1 MSAPGPSLWQRVQE
15 VFAAALDTRP
25 EDRDAFVD
33 ARCAGD
39 PALKREVTSLLAAH
53 AQTGVVDRL
62 GRQMLA
68 PALEHVH
75 AQPAIAP
82 GCMVAHYVVLDTLG
96 AGGMGVVCRARDERL
111 HRVVAL
117 KFLPPHL
124 ASDELAKR
132 RFLLEARAAA
142 ALEHANVCTV
152 YEIGETADG
161 QLFLAMPLYDGE
173 TLHSRLARGPLPVDL
188 ALAFTREIASGLA
201 AAHQNGIVHRDIK
214 PSNVMLLPDGRVKI
228 LDFGVAKIKDVAMT
242 ATGTPVGT
250 VAYMSPEQTRGEPV
264 DLRADIWAL
273 GVVLYEMLTGRLP
286 FTGENAAG
294 VAYAIATRQ
303 PAPPS
308 SLREDLPRAL
318 DEVIGMA
325 LAKVPERRFPGA
337 PEMVRALDE
346 APSGSRG
353 RASSRETAETQLHA
367 DSAVMPSAERRRTAV
382 LVTVVSDYASLLE
395 QLDPGDLEEA
405 IGLVRSAAV
414 DAVRRHGGIVNQ
426 ALGEEIVSV
435 FGIPAAHED
444 DDLRAVRAALELHA
458 HARAVTTPGL
468 SRLGTGLA
476 VQSGIH
482 AGTLVAQRLRDGPR
496 RYAVSGAPV
505 QLATRLA
512 GLAGRDQVLISAE
525 CERMVA
531 PFVATEAARAVEW
544 QPDAPPIATH
554 RVVGE
559 SGMHARLEAGDRASR
574 TPFTGRAAEL
584 SSLLALMHE
593 ARGGEG
599 RLVLVAG
606 EAGVG
611 KSRIIHELRDQISGD
626 MRVLVGRCSSYG
638 GISPYLPVVEVL
650 RDLLSGGTSGG
661 PTTVGQTVQQI
672 RGLDPS
678 LEPFIP
684 LYLHLLSLPS
694 DDFLLPR
701 HLDGEHLHAAL
712 LDAISAV
719 LMVSASRAPILIL
732 LEDWHWA
739 DDASSEVL
747 LRLAEI
753 IDSLPVAI
761 VATTRPERAVLGA
774 FGGRAT
780 TVQLG
785 PLDASSTSV
794 VMQALLGGHPVSETL
809 VAQVHERTGGNP
821 FFLEQVA
828 LTLREEG
835 AIVTEQG
842 TVVLNREIESLR
854 LPDTVQ
860 AVIGARLDRLDGDA
874 REVLR
879 VASVIGRE
887 FGRGLLVAAVP
898 REIDCARA
906 LDRLRSAAL
915 IQQVRVVP
923 EPAYRF
929 KHVLTQEVAYGSL
942 LEHQRKALHATIGGI
957 IEREAGARADE
968 QADALAHH
976 FSQAGCWKQAVRYG
990 RSAAER
996 LRSLSQFANALTMF
1010 ERLHEWLMH
1019 LPDDAARREAVA
1031 DILLDQERLC
1041 ETLGQRGRQQQIIN
1055 ELLALLA
1062 PHGASNRLAEAYLRQ
1077 GDVLTLLKRF
1087 DAADR
1092 ALHTVLRISRERSD
1106 AVLERNA
1113 LRSIGLLRWHQDRH
1127 QEALAIAEHALE
1139 IDRALGDE
1147 LAIAGDLA
1155 NIGNIL
1161 RGLGEYDRARV
1172 ALEEAVVMPLLKGN
1186 LALMSSVLHNLANV
1200 HRASGDLE
1208 GALAHLQRA
1217 DDAARVNM
1225 MPIQRSF
1232 HLTTIAHIRLQQGR
1246 SDDAVETYRQAVELS
1261 RRARHA
1267 EGLAQGLRVL
1277 GELQLGMGQD
1287 SEAVSHLA
1295 EAATLFG
1302 QLEDRLSEA
1311 QAWTQVASGR
1321 ERLGLWEEAAQAWL
1335 TARRLHQALMNRAG
1349 ELQALEGLSRTAR
1362 RRGDPAEAASR
1373 CKEALEIAAGIGL
1386 RASQAAL
1393 HNTLGI
1399 LAWERAR
1406 YDEALAHYETG
1417 LRLCREAADRPH
1429 EGLMLNSMGVT
1440 LARLHRHEEAR
1451 TVLEES
1457 IALNRAQGEHL
1468 MEAHALAALADIAAR
1483 LGRID
1488 TACECLE
1495 RAAAI
1500 RQGLGDEAAA
1510 GALLQELAGLRAS
1523 SSSGLNRPS
1532 QFMEE

>member
-1 MSAPGPSLWQRVQE
+1 MSASGPTRWQRVQD

-25 EDRDAFVD
+25 EERDAFVD

-39 PALKREVTSLLAAH
+39 PELKREVVSLLEAH
-53 AQTGVVDRL
+53 ARTGPVDRL
-62 GRQMLA
+62 GQQMLA
-68 PALEHVH
+68 PTLEQVR
-75 AQPAIAP
+75 AQPATTP
-82 GCMVAHYVVLDTLG
+82 GRTVAQYVVIDTLG

-124 ASDELAKR
+124 ASDELSKR

-173 TLHSRLARGPLPVDL
+173 TLQARLARGPLPLDHAV
-188 ALAFTREIASGLA
+188 AMTREIAAGLA

-214 PSNVMLLPDGRVKI
+214 PSNIMLLPDGRLKI
-228 LDFGVAKIKDVAMT
+228 LDFGVAKIKDVTMT

-308 SLREDLPRAL
+308 SLREDLPPAL
-318 DEVIGMA
+318 DDVIGTA
-325 LAKVPERRFPGA
+325 LAKVPERRFSGA
-337 PEMVRALDE
+337 AELIQALDAARSASRAPGSSHE
-346 APSGSRG
+346 A
-353 RASSRETAETQLHA
+353 TQTHFQSDTSLT
-367 DSAVMPSAERRRTAV
+367 PSAERRRAAV
-382 LVTVVSDYASLLE
+382 LVTVVSDYATLLE
-395 QLDPGDLEEA
+395 QLDPRDLEEA
-405 IGLVRSAAV
+405 VGLVRAAAV

-458 HARAVTTPGL
+458 RARAATTPAI
-468 SRLGTGLA
+468 SRLDGGIA

-482 AGTLVAQRLRDGPR
+482 AGTLVAQRLREGPR
-496 RYAVSGAPV
+496 RYAVSGAPI
-505 QLATRLA
+505 QLATQLA
-512 GLAGRDQVLISAE
+512 ALAGRDNLLISGE

-531 PFVATEAARAVEW
+531 PFVTTEAARTIEW
-544 QPDAPPIATH
+544 QPGAPAMATH
-554 RVVGE
+554 RVVGD
-559 SGMHARLEAGDRASR
+559 SGVHARLEAGDRASR
-574 TPFTGRAAEL
+574 TPFTGRAVEL
-584 SSLLALMHE
+584 SSLQAIVNE
-593 ARGGEG
+593 ARAGEG
-599 RLVLVAG
+599 RIVLVAG

-611 KSRIIHELRDQISGD
+611 KSRIIHELREQISAAD
-626 MRVLVGRCSSYG
+626 VRVLVGRCRSYG
-638 GISPYLPVVEVL
+638 GISPYLPIVEVL

-661 PTTVGQTVQQI
+661 VATVGQTVQQI
-672 RGLDPS
+672 RGLDDS

-694 DDFLLPR
+694 DDFPLPR

-712 LDAISAV
+712 LDAISAL
-719 LMVSASRAPILIL
+719 LMVSASRSPILIL

-753 IDSLPVAI
+753 VDSLPVAI
-761 VATTRPERAVLGA
+761 VATTRPERAVLTA

-785 PLDASSTSV
+785 PLDASGTGV
-794 VMQALLGGHPVSETL
+794 VMQALLGGLPVSETL

-828 LTLREEG
+828 LTLREQG
-835 AIVTEQG
+835 ALVTEQG
-842 TVVLNREIESLR
+842 RIVLNREIESLR

-887 FGRGLLVAAVP
+887 FDRGLLAAAAP
-898 REIDCARA
+898 RELDCTRA

-942 LEHQRKALHATIGGI
+942 LEHQRKTLHATIGAVM
-957 IEREAGARADE
+957 EREAGQRVDE
-968 QADALAHH
+968 KADALAHH
-976 FSQAGCWKQAVRYG
+976 FSQAGCWEQAVRYG
-990 RSAAER
+990 RTAAER
-996 LRSLSQFANALTMF
+996 LRSLCQFANALTMF

-1019 LPDDAARREAVA
+1019 LPDDPGRRDAIA

-1055 ELLALLA
+1055 DLLALLA
-1062 PHGASNRLAEAYLRQ
+1062 PHGASKRLAEAYLRQ

-1092 ALHTVLRISRERSD
+1092 ALNTVLRISRERGD
-1106 AVLERNA
+1106 ALLERNA

-1127 QEALAIAEHALE
+1127 DEALTVAEQTLA
-1139 IDRALGDE
+1139 IDRALGDG
-1147 LAIAGDLA
+1147 LGIAGDLV

-1161 RGLGEYDRARV
+1161 RALGDHERARAV
-1172 ALEEAVVMPLLKGN
+1172 LEEAA
-1186 LALMSSVLHNLANV
+1186 ALPILQHNPTHLSFVLHILANV
-1200 HRASGDLE
+1200 HRARGDLDQ
-1208 GALAHLQRA
+1208 ALAHMEQA
-1217 DDAARVNM
+1217 DHAARINM
-1225 MPIQRSF
+1225 LPIQRSF
-1232 HLTTIAHIRLQQGR
+1232 HLTTIGNIRLQQGR
-1246 SDDAVETYRQAVELS
+1246 VEDAVEIYHQAVDLS

-1267 EGLAQGLRVL
+1267 EGLAQGLRLL
-1277 GELQLGMGQD
+1277 GELQFSLGHAGD
-1287 SEAVSHLA
+1287 AVAHLA

-1302 QLEDRLSEA
+1302 QLEDYVSEA
-1311 QAWTQVASGR
+1311 QAWVQVAQGR
-1321 ERLGLWEEAAQAWL
+1321 ERLGLWDEAGQAW
-1335 TARRLHQALMNRAG
+1335 TAARRLQQRLADRTG
-1349 ELQALEGLSRTAR
+1349 ELKALEGLGLAAR
-1362 RRGDPAEAASR
+1362 RAGNLPEAITR
-1373 CKEALEIAAGIGL
+1373 CEEALAIAVDLGL
-1386 RASQAAL
+1386 APRQAAL

-1399 LAWERAR
+1399 LEWERGR
-1406 YDEALAHYETG
+1406 YNHALGHYETG
-1417 LRLCREAADRPH
+1417 LRLCRQADDRPH

-1457 IALNRAQGEHL
+1457 IALNHEHGQRL
-1468 MEAHALAALADIAAR
+1468 LEAHALAALADVSIH
-1483 LGRID
+1483 LGRVEM
-1488 TACECLE
+1488 ACEYLE
-1495 RAAAI
+1495 AAAAI
-1500 RQGLGDEAAA
+1500 RHDLGDAAAA
-1510 GALLQELAGLRAS
+1510 GALLDQLAGLRAS
-1523 SSSGLNRPS
+1523 PAGGVNQP
-1532 QFMEE
+1532 